1 MAKKGLSVKL
11 PGAFLLCVL
20 FVVPMV
26 NAGAA
31 QSTVTCD
38 QFTSQVVAQI
48 YLNDQNA
55 KQLDPDGDG
64 RACNARLPSVL
75 LPAAA
80 LDGDTQEKASPG
92 AARSTVS
99 CDQFTG
105 QATAQIALNDQ
116 NAKQLDPD
124 GDGTACEDLSTPVS
138 ISFTILTPT
147 PTSDTQ
153 EKSSSS
159 SSDDQGTTQEER
171 YFSALLQ
178 DLIALDDA
186 SRKVAELFIDAGQD
200 ASLLQDPEWLR
211 RTDVQFDRLD
221 QVGVDAELL
230 TPSTRQQPIHE
241 LWLEVNRLVTLAVE
255 DFREGIDTRDAST
268 ITTGSARYTY
278 SSLLANDLGEA
289 IKAFGD
295 NPGQPIEPEHVVAP
309 VTECDV
315 FSDYDEAQLY
325 YAANPEEQ
333 ETIDPDFDGLACE
346 VFFERE

>member
-11 PGAFLLCVL
+11 PGAILLCVL
-20 FVVPMV
+20 FIAPIA
-26 NAGAA
+26 NPGAA
-31 QSTVTCD
+31 QPTVTCD
-38 QFTSQVVAQI
+38 QFTSQAVAQI

-64 RACNARLPSVL
+64 TACNARLPSVSISVT
-75 LPAAA
+75 LPTSTPN
-80 LDGDTQEKASPG
+80 GDTQEKTSP
-92 AARSTVS
+92 
-99 CDQFTG
+99 
-105 QATAQIALNDQ
+105 
-116 NAKQLDPD
+116 
-124 GDGTACEDLSTPVS
+124 
-138 ISFTILTPT
+138 
-147 PTSDTQ
+147 
-153 EKSSSS
+153 SSA
-159 SSDDQGTTQEER
+159 DDQVATQEER
-171 YFSALLQ
+171 YFSGLLQ
-178 DLIALDDA
+178 DLLALDDA
-186 SRKVAELFIDAGQD
+186 SRKVAELFIDTGQD

-211 RTDVQFDRLD
+211 RTDGQFDRLD
-221 QVGVDAELL
+221 KVGVDAKLL

-255 DFREGIDTRDAST
+255 DFRDGIDNRDAAT

-295 NPGQPIEPEHVVAP
+295 DPGKPIEPEHVIAP
-309 VTECDV
+309 VTACDV

-346 VFFERE
+346 VFFKRE